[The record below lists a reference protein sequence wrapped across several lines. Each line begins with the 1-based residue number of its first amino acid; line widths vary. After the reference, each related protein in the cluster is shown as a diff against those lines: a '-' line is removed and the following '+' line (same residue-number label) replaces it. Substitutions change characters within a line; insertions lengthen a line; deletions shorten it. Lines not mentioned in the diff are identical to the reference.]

1 MSVVK
6 GIRPD
11 RLKLIDE
18 SDSAYND
25 MCYLCEKYA
34 PLEGL
39 GKYDSEKDPE
49 VTGARIKV
57 HTYVDTIFKHPR
69 HSCTIAA
76 QKGLDGS
83 G

>member
-1 MSVVK
+1 M
-6 GIRPD
+6 
-11 RLKLIDE
+11 KLIDE
-18 SDSAYND
+18 SVDRAYND

-57 HTYVDTIFKHPR
+57 HT
-69 HSCTIAA
+69 
-76 QKGLDGS
+76 
-83 G
+83 

>member
-1 MSVVK
+1 MSGVK
-6 GIRPD
+6 GIGPGQM
-11 RLKLIDE
+11 KLIDE

-39 GKYDSEKDPE
+39 GKYDSEKDPS

-57 HTYVDTIFKHPR
+57 YI
-69 HSCTIAA
+69 
-76 QKGLDGS
+76 
-83 G
+83 